1 MDTPEHELDP
11 LVTIRLSDIQHIRDA
26 LARLPE
32 RHTSNLVRALFG
44 KVAGLH
50 QRLLLQSNKA
60 QAEAVK

>member
-1 MDTPEHELDP
+1 MDSPSQDSDP
-11 LVTIRLSDIQHIRDA
+11 IVSIRLSEIQSIRDA

-32 RHTSNLVRALFG
+32 RHTSNLVRALFS
-44 KVAGLH
+44 KIAGLH